1 MVSPEAVGSP
11 RRRRGTR
18 EPLAWSAQG
27 GGADRDGLGGPFR
40 ERLVL
45 RKAGKNRAFFGKTCQ
60 KRPFRTLK
68 AVFRACYM
76 AILQSD
82 GCLKLLM
89 IGCLLQE
96 TA

>member
-11 RRRRGTR
+11 RRRRGTG
-18 EPLAWSAQG
+18 EPPAWSAQG
-27 GGADRDGLGGPFR
+27 AGADRDGLGGPFR
-40 ERLVL
+40 ERLSL
-45 RKAGKNRAFFGKTCQ
+45 CKAGKNRAFFGKTCQ

-76 AILQSD
+76 AILQNDS
-82 GCLKLLM
+82 CLKVLIM
-89 IGCLLQE
+89 GCLLQE